1 MTTTT
6 SLPIRL
12 ISLTAAAALVGLL
25 AGCSGGSNDRRL
37 GGQRRDGGQGR
48 VGRLLRGGRPGRV
61 GPGLGPRQDGRDRR
75 RGQRSAG
82 GGTDRTSARVLPVE
96 RDIVYRGQVT
106 VRVKDVARAAER
118 VERMTLAMDGVVFA
132 EETTRGSYRRGVGE
146 AHLTLRVPPA
156 QFGATLDEIGALGR
170 ELSRSRSAQ
179 DVTTEVADTDSRVRS
194 QERSVARIRS
204 LLAEADTI
212 GEVVQVEAELA
223 RRESDLESLQAQLAR
238 LEDVTALATVDV
250 TLVARNTPV
259 VEEQEDEEL
268 GFLAGLDGGLTALVG
283 IVLVALTVL
292 GALLPFAIA
301 AAIVGVPT
309 YALLRS
315 RRRPQ
320 TPAPTTAPAPERF
333 RGNARATSA
342 RCTGIAV
349 QAREPAVRKRGA
361 PRCDLLH
368 RDSCA
373 AVPARGAL
381 GEEQRPRSGGEIV
394 CAAG

>member
-6 SLPIRL
+6 SLPTRL
-12 ISLTAAAALVGLL
+12 ISLTAAATLVGLL
-25 AGCSGGSNDRRL
+25 AGCSGGSDDSGGTAETAARDVSGASSAGDAPAASGPASDRGRTGL
-37 GGQRRDGGQGR
+37 TDGG
-48 VGRLLRGGRPGRV
+48 GG
-61 GPGLGPRQDGRDRR
+61 DD
-75 RGQRSAG
+75 G

-132 EETTRGSYRRGVGE
+132 EETSRDSYRRGVGE
-146 AHLTLRVPPA
+146 AHLTLRVPPT

-320 TPAPTTAPAPERF
+320 TPAPTT
-333 RGNARATSA
+333 
-342 RCTGIAV
+342 
-349 QAREPAVRKRGA
+349 GA
-361 PRCDLLH
+361 
-368 RDSCA
+368 
-373 AVPARGAL
+373 GT
-381 GEEQRPRSGGEIV
+381 
-394 CAAG
+394 

>member
-6 SLPIRL
+6 SLPTRL
-12 ISLTAAAALVGLL
+12 ISLTAAATLVGLL
-25 AGCSGGSNDRRL
+25 AGCSGGSDDSGGTAETAARDVSGASSAGDAPAASGQASDRGSTGRT
-37 GGQRRDGGQGR
+37 DGG
-48 VGRLLRGGRPGRV
+48 GGD
-61 GPGLGPRQDGRDRR
+61 DG
-75 RGQRSAG
+75 S
-82 GGTDRTSARVLPVE
+82 GTDRTSARVLPVE

-132 EETTRGSYRRGVGE
+132 EETSRDSYRRGVGE
-146 AHLTLRVPPA
+146 AHLTLRVPPT

-320 TPAPTTAPAPERF
+320 TPAPTT
-333 RGNARATSA
+333 
-342 RCTGIAV
+342 
-349 QAREPAVRKRGA
+349 GA
-361 PRCDLLH
+361 
-368 RDSCA
+368 
-373 AVPARGAL
+373 GT
-381 GEEQRPRSGGEIV
+381 
-394 CAAG
+394 

>member
-6 SLPIRL
+6 SLPTRL
-12 ISLTAAAALVGLL
+12 ISLTAAATLVGLL
-25 AGCSGGSNDRRL
+25 AGCSGGSDDSGGTAETAARDVSGASSAGDAPAASGPASDRGSTGRT
-37 GGQRRDGGQGR
+37 DGGGN
-48 VGRLLRGGRPGRV
+48 G
-61 GPGLGPRQDGRDRR
+61 DDR
-75 RGQRSAG
+75 

-132 EETTRGSYRRGVGE
+132 EETSRDSYRRGVGE
-146 AHLTLRVPPA
+146 AHLTLRVPPT

-320 TPAPTTAPAPERF
+320 TPAPTA
-333 RGNARATSA
+333 SA
-342 RCTGIAV
+342 GT
-349 QAREPAVRKRGA
+349 
-361 PRCDLLH
+361 
-368 RDSCA
+368 
-373 AVPARGAL
+373 
-381 GEEQRPRSGGEIV
+381 
-394 CAAG
+394 